1 MFQVA
6 GASGKIQMD
15 GDSDDEGVAV
25 ESYSTSIISALGSQR
40 RNDVLAKLYMA
51 RADVQYPVRSA
62 ALHVWKTVVV
72 NTPKT
77 LGEILPSLMEHTI
90 ETLAHSGKPIGRKAR
105 SCMHMPQIYPEFTIH
120 ITFHLDSPMWLSIQ
134 KLPVF
139 LSVVTK
145 CYSS

>member
-1 MFQVA
+1 
-6 GASGKIQMD
+6 MD

-25 ESYSTSIISALGSQR
+25 ESYSTSIISSLGLER
-40 RNDVLAKLYMA
+40 RNDVLAKLYMT

-90 ETLAHSGKPIGRKAR
+90 ETLAHSGKCAEEI
-105 SCMHMPQIYPEFTIH
+105 SHLIIYATVY
-120 ITFHLDSPMWLSIQ
+120 LDST
-134 KLPVF
+134 F
-139 LSVVTK
+139 L
-145 CYSS
+145 